1 MNQRGFSLIEM
12 LVVMALFLTLM
23 LVVSD
28 IFLSVSLTQRKIL
41 TGQRAMND
49 LQYNVEQIVQQTRM
63 NKIDYDYYNDQITH
77 PIDKLAL
84 INENDETVLI
94 YKYDEGCAPEVL
106 SCILQKVGNDDAFVL
121 SSNNIEIEK
130 LDFYILPK
138 ESPYQFDELQGE
150 YKSDNQPQVIIVV
163 QGKTLALH
171 EEDVKTINLQTTV
184 SSRYYER

>member
-28 IFLSVSLTQRKIL
+28 IFLSVSLTQRKTL

-49 LQYNVEQIVQQTRM
+49 LQYNIEQIVQRIRI
-63 NKIDYDYYNDQITH
+63 NKIDYDYYTLPIDQ

-84 INENDETVLI
+84 INDQGETVLI
-94 YKYDEGCAPEVL
+94 YKYNVGCPVEVT
-106 SCILQKVGNDDAFVL
+106 SCILQKVGNMAPFVI
-121 SSNNIEIEK
+121 SSDNIEIEK
-130 LDFYILPK
+130 LNFYIVPEK
-138 ESPYQFDELQGE
+138 SPYDLDELTNKYE
-150 YKSDNQPQVIIVV
+150 SDNQPQVIIVV